1 MHKVM
6 TRIII
11 VTLVL
16 IFLTACSA
24 PESKYTISN
33 DSDLLIL
40 DMDYEKLYE
49 RAKNAAFAYIDIIEE
64 DEYLSAEESKLK
76 VFGDKSA
83 AFLLRTVDKPDVEDD
98 TVMVTFSYSEN
109 EKDWG
114 RQDIIYNM
122 NQYGNK

>member
-1 MHKVM
+1 MKK
-6 TRIII
+6 III
-11 VTLVL
+11 LQL
-16 IFLTACSA
+16 IVFLLLTVGCSSSE
-24 PESKYTISN
+24 PKYEISN
-33 DSDLLIL
+33 DSNLNIS
-40 DMDYEKLYE
+40 DMEYENLYE
-49 RAKNAAFAYIDIIEE
+49 RARNAAFAYIDIIEE

-76 VFGDKSA
+76 VFSDKSA